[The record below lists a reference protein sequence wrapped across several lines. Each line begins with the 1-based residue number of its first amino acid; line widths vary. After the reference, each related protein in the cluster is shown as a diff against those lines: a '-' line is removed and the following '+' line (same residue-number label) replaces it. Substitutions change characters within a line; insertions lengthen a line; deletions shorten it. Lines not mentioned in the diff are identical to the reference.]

1 MTDFWNGCKRAV
13 YLVLFAILIPVS
25 AYVFYGAVDTLNNAA
40 VLQGILHGK
49 MVPAFLLGTSFLFCV
64 LYLEL
69 FRIAEPWIEKHW
81 RRAVPL
87 LVIAMFAVQVLF
99 VLTVRSSLRQDHLK
113 IFDAAVALVEQGG
126 TIGQTHF
133 KSYFMKYPNNIPM
146 YLPADHPISLQAP
159 GYLLSAADYGESS
172 VVSAGTDVLYLHD
185 LPCIFH
191 GSSLAV

>member
-1 MTDFWNGCKRAV
+1 M
-13 YLVLFAILIPVS
+13 
-25 AYVFYGAVDTLNNAA
+25 
-40 VLQGILHGK
+40 
-49 MVPAFLLGTSFLFCV
+49 

-146 YLPADHPISLQAP
+146 CLFTCVWLKVVGISWGSQNLVDGCGEDCKHFVYECGILLYLPADYPISLQAP
-159 GYLLSAADYGESS
+159 GYLLSAADYGGILCGICWDRCIIPPRSPLHFPWGA
-172 VVSAGTDVLYLHD
+172 VWLY
-185 LPCIFH
+185 
-191 GSSLAV
+191 G

>member
-81 RRAVPL
+81 QRAVPL

-133 KSYFMKYPNNIPM
+133 KNYFMKYPNNIPM
-146 YLPADHPISLQAP
+146 CRWTCVWL
-159 GYLLSAADYGESS
+159 
-172 VVSAGTDVLYLHD
+172 T
-185 LPCIFH
+185 
-191 GSSLAV
+191 AVE